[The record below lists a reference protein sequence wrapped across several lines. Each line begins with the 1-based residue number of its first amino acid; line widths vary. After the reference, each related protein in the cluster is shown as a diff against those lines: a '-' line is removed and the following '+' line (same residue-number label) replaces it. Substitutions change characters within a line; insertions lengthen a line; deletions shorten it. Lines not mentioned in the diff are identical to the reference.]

1 MKNHTKRIIY
11 LMVPVVFMV
20 FGVTGCKDVVGDL
33 DKSAPDHLTAPVG
46 FGNAVALD
54 LGTDIS
60 ADVTTLPNPNTKVLD
75 FGMVSLAANTTEIEG
90 CAYVYKLD
98 EQVPPDAEET
108 ITLDGFTG
116 GITFKVTGN
125 KEDGYNIEVT
135 NEVAG
140 YIAVIDEVYFGIGN
154 NARKFTFDPWIT
166 FAGPLPAPINPS
178 GDPGDISHTH
188 FCFDLEEEG
197 RSLDV
202 SKTVVTSYTRTH
214 EWDID
219 KKVETENEYELDD
232 FAKIWLFIDGSGDEK
247 ATWTVDVTYEGK
259 EDSDWNVSGVITIE
273 NIGTSTK
280 SITAITDMLGG
291 SPIDVDCGEDFELPY
306 DLPVGE
312 TLTCDYDE
320 DGYVEGDNVVTVTV
334 EGEEEPYTA
343 TEPIVWGDPTT
354 ELYKTV
360 KIEDISDLFGT
371 KDLGSVT
378 APNDDTFTYD
388 KEFAWADFV
397 ADDCGG
403 FTYDNTATIVETDQD
418 AEATL
423 KVNVQCFI
431 YDTAYAKSDDGVC
444 FIPTFSNWG
453 WTNPM
458 SPGDA
463 TWNLWAGAAQC
474 DTDKGTLV
482 GSVFV
487 GYDGDGYVT
496 VEFDVF
502 EDYVLEEYHV
512 YVGTDMFPKDRRGNY
527 TVAPGQYVNNS
538 PFDGSDVYVIAHGVV
553 GYPDPDFGP

>member
-33 DKSAPDHLTAPVG
+33 EKSEPQAPSLTGATAQVANEVVNPTILDPHQSGNAEAECAAVGEFDYAYKIDEWEDGLPPEGWSSDIFTITPYPSTKTFDWEATVAISAVIVKGGPIANLWSYDPAVTSDEGLYAPD
-46 FGNAVALD
+46 D
-54 LGTDIS
+54 K
-60 ADVTTLPNPNTKVLD
+60 DVSHV
-75 FGMVSLAANTTEIEG
+75 
-90 CAYVYKLD
+90 
-98 EQVPPDAEET
+98 
-108 ITLDGFTG
+108 
-116 GITFKVTGN
+116 TFCW
-125 KEDGYNIEVT
+125 
-135 NEVAG
+135 NE
-140 YIAVIDEVYFGIGN
+140 
-154 NARKFTFDPWIT
+154 P
-166 FAGPLPAPINPS
+166 
-178 GDPGDISHTH
+178 
-188 FCFDLEEEG
+188 EEG

-247 ATWTVDVTYEGK
+247 ATWTVDVTYEGYK
-259 EDSDWNVSGVITIE
+259 DSDWNVSGVITIE
-273 NIGTSTK
+273 NIGTSMK

-291 SPIDVDCGEDFELPY
+291 SPISVDCGEDFELPY

-320 DGYVEGDNVVTVTV
+320 DVNSFIEGNNVVTVTV

-378 APNDDTFTYD
+378 APNGDTFTYD

>member
-1 MKNHTKRIIY
+1 
-11 LMVPVVFMV
+11 MVPVVFMV

-54 LGTDIS
+54 SGIDIS
-60 ADVTTLPNPNTKVLD
+60 AGVTTLPNPNTTVLD

-247 ATWTVDVTYEGK
+247 ATWTVDVTYVGY

-273 NIGTSTK
+273 NIGTSKK

-291 SPIDVDCGEDFELPY
+291 SPISVDCGEDFELPY

-354 ELYKTV
+354 ELYATV
-360 KIEDISDLFGT
+360 NIKDISDLFGEE
-371 KDLGSVT
+371 DLGSVT
-378 APNDDTFTYD
+378 APNGDTFTYD

-403 FTYDNTATIVETDQD
+403 FTYDNTATIVETDQSAD
-418 AEATL
+418 ATL

-431 YDTAYAKSDDGVC
+431 YDSAWAKGDPNDPFCDNG
-444 FIPTFSNWG
+444 FANWG
-453 WTNPM
+453 WSNLVGEGSFEM
-458 SPGDA
+458 D
-463 TWNLWAGAAQC
+463 LWAGAGQC
-474 DTDKGTLV
+474 DTDKGSLV
-482 GSVFV
+482 GTVDV
-487 GYDGDGYVT
+487 DYDGENVIVT
-496 VEFDVF
+496 FNVNATIYDLKET
-502 EDYVLEEYHV
+502 HV
-512 YVGTDMFPKDRRGNY
+512 YAGYDMFPKTRQGRN

-553 GYPDPDFGP
+553 GYPDPDFGPQE